1 MIFKT
6 KDKQLVRI
14 KEKSFK
20 LEKEIQKLFE
30 NNLFE
35 IMGVELV
42 KSEFNIKNKRI
53 DSLAFDPQAKAF
65 VIIEY
70 KRDRNSSVVDQGFTY
85 LNLML
90 QNKADFIVEYNENL
104 KKNLKRDDVDWSQT
118 RVAFVSPSFTEN
130 QREATNFKDLA
141 IELWEVKRYEED
153 IIIINPLKK
162 SSVVSIKPTIQNKLE
177 YAEVAKELKTYT
189 EEDFLNNKSDDIIEL
204 YEKYKSGILNLADD
218 IEIKPQKLYIAFKK
232 DRRNIADIEI
242 QNKSLK
248 MFINLPKGQLDD
260 PKNITRDVSNIGHWG
275 NGDYELKITDDVLFE
290 YIMSLVKQAII

>member
-1 MIFKT
+1 M
-6 KDKQLVRI
+6 
-14 KEKSFK
+14 
-20 LEKEIQKLFE
+20 
-30 NNLFE
+30 
-35 IMGVELV
+35 
-42 KSEFNIKNKRI
+42 
-53 DSLAFDPQAKAF
+53 
-65 VIIEY
+65 
-70 KRDRNSSVVDQGFTY
+70 
-85 LNLML
+85 
-90 QNKADFIVEYNENL
+90 
-104 KKNLKRDDVDWSQT
+104 
-118 RVAFVSPSFTEN
+118 
-130 QREATNFKDLA
+130 
-141 IELWEVKRYEED
+141 
-153 IIIINPLKK
+153 
-162 SSVVSIKPTIQNKLE
+162 E

>member
-1 MIFKT
+1 
-6 KDKQLVRI
+6 
-14 KEKSFK
+14 
-20 LEKEIQKLFE
+20 IQKLFE

-141 IELWEVKRYEED
+141 IELWEVKRYEEN